1 MKRILSLIAVAALL
15 AVSCG
20 ENNKPV
26 DIDEAKTFGVGPTD
40 GIVFPAEGQNS
51 VVRFAGKDS
60 NSGGAHPVEEHM
72 RIEIIK

>member
-1 MKRILSLIAVAALL
+1 MRPKLSAWVPPTALSSAAK
-15 AVSCG
+15 A
-20 ENNKPV
+20 
-26 DIDEAKTFGVGPTD
+26 
-40 GIVFPAEGQNS
+40 QNS

>member
-1 MKRILSLIAVAALL
+1 
-15 AVSCG
+15 
-20 ENNKPV
+20 
-26 DIDEAKTFGVGPTD
+26 
-40 GIVFPAEGQNS
+40 